1 MRYWIALLAGA
12 VLGIGGCECLTCGG
26 GRAASVY
33 PVQGINAY
41 KGQSVTALFE
51 TNGAPNQV
59 QTLADGS
66 TVWTYYTTY
75 RPAGNGE
82 VIAYNNT
89 ASGTTCVVK
98 TVIRSDVV
106 TNVQSNC

>member
-1 MRYWIALLAGA
+1 MKYWIALLIGA

-26 GRAASVY
+26 GKTATVY

-59 QTLADGS
+59 QKLSDGS

-75 RPAGNGE
+75 LPLGMGE
-82 VIAYNNT
+82 VISYNNT
-89 ASGTTCVVK
+89 SAGITCSVK
-98 TVIRSDVV
+98 TVIKNDMV
-106 TNVQSNC
+106 TEVQSTC